1 MDRKFL
7 ERGQDVQPWINFS
20 TLNASFVSNVVSSSM
35 LGILTDVSSYTANT
49 LPALIG
55 QLASCI
61 SGRNSCLACIAWPFW
76 WPRKH
81 TDTEDVY
88 RCSIWPGAH
97 TCQSAEALSS
107 IMLASRQAPWFL
119 PLSGLFWDS
128 LPGRVPGLFSCPRSF
143 GGRMISCPVDQHN
156 EHKGSSCQR
165 LCLMDRDAH

>member
-97 TCQSAEALSS
+97 TCQSAETLSS
-107 IMLASRQAPWFL
+107 IMLASRQAFL
-119 PLSGLFWDS
+119 SLACSGT
-128 LPGRVPGLFSCPRSF
+128 
-143 GGRMISCPVDQHN
+143 
-156 EHKGSSCQR
+156 
-165 LCLMDRDAH
+165 LCLGEFLGFSAAPEALEGGWSAALLTSTMNTKVPAAKGCV